1 MKTIYL
7 LGECMVELRATDD
20 TTMKQSFAGDIYNC
34 AVYLKRTFN
43 QINTGIVTAVGQDKL
58 SDRMLQQFQQEQLDS
73 SLVFK
78 AKDKHPGI
86 YLIETDSAGERSFSY
101 WRKDSAARKVCDFL
115 NDAELAQI
123 AQSDML
129 FFSGIALGV
138 IEEPSRELFWRKL
151 EKLKA
156 QGVTLVFDPNYRAS
170 MWQNPEEAAQSF
182 HRAFQL
188 ADIAMPGVEDLEVL
202 FQVNSAQ
209 QVMAFCQQY
218 ELKEIVVKNGPQSVL
233 TFDGE
238 SLLNHVI
245 TPVKNVVDTT
255 SAGDAF
261 DGVYLGSRL
270 SGKSISE
277 AVSFAAKA
285 AGIVI
290 QFPGAIAPAEAFQQ
304 AMSQAS

>member
-1 MKTIYL
+1 MNILVLGSGGREHALALKISQSPKTAKLFVAPGNAGTAEIATN
-7 LGECMVELRATDD
+7 VEVGVNDFSAI
-20 TTMKQSFAGDIYNC
+20 KQL
-34 AVYLKRTFN
+34 VLKE
-43 QINTGIVTAVGQDKL
+43 QIDLVVVGPEDP
-58 SDRMLQQFQQEQLDS
+58 
-73 SLVFK
+73 LVNGVHDF
-78 AKDKHPGI
+78 
-86 YLIETDSAGERSFSY
+86 
-101 WRKDSAARKVCDFL
+101 FL